1 MHEVYKNGAAD
12 KDGRLQPGD
21 RIVSVNG
28 TAFSDLTHE
37 EALRILRSSQ
47 DRVSNPPLL
56 GSINHNMSPENE
68 KYLYIVT
75 IESSLGL

>member
-1 MHEVYKNGAAD
+1 VHEVYKNGAAD

-28 TAFSDLTHE
+28 TAFNDLTHE

-47 DRVSNPPLL
+47 DKV
-56 GSINHNMSPENE
+56 GS
-68 KYLYIVT
+68 VQ
-75 IESSLGL
+75 LGLFLNCFVPLYKISHPNK